1 MRRKGRAGAMFLC
14 AIVAT
19 TTFTGCA
26 VEYHGYPSGI
36 DGVLWR
42 QVASFEDPLSQ
53 RLYSPPVDGPTAYLD
68 TLPGARWDGD
78 ALSAAEFE
86 IEQGGIVLY
95 NISSTDAFAHV
106 SVFIASGPRPA
117 IPTDDGYAYNG
128 PSEVYTCYDVRADF
142 RSQPMPSAKRDI
154 LTKCPTPLVELL
166 AEDAAFASGEVFDG

>member
-95 NISSTDAFAHV
+95 NISCRRRSN
-106 SVFIASGPRPA
+106 SGRFRRP
-117 IPTDDGYAYNG
+117 NC
-128 PSEVYTCYDVRADF
+128 ERL
-142 RSQPMPSAKRDI
+142 SA
-154 LTKCPTPLVELL
+154 V
-166 AEDAAFASGEVFDG
+166 